1 MQDPAPDIRPDP
13 LAEAL
18 LPVLVHRMNNT
29 TQLLSSLRTVLQ
41 AAPGRDWLGERAEDL
56 ADAHGELRV
65 TGYLFGLLSC
75 ASGADLLGDRRESGG
90 LRWLLRAVG
99 EVLRREGGQL
109 REPPSG
115 IPDLTPASGAWALP
129 WLVGRLL
136 HEAGRLAARGETE
149 LEWSLGRD
157 EDGGWSLRAAP
168 ALAPDEALGALLGSI
183 PGATLALEA
192 GRLHLRIPAG
202 LLVEE
207 A

>member
-1 MQDPAPDIRPDP
+1 MQDPAHDLRPDP

-75 ASGADLLGDRRESGG
+75 ASGADLLGDRREPGG
-90 LRWLLRAVG
+90 LRWLVRAVG
-99 EVLRREGGQL
+99 EVLRREGAQL

-115 IPDLTPASGAWALP
+115 LPDLTPAAGAWALP

-136 HEAGRLAARGETE
+136 HEVGRRASREGVG

-157 EDGGWSLRAAP
+157 GDGDWSLHASPSLEVPDALEGLVAAV
-168 ALAPDEALGALLGSI
+168 
-183 PGATLALEA
+183 PGASLTHRAD
-192 GRLHLRIPAG
+192 GLHLWIPAALMTEG
-202 LLVEE
+202 D
-207 A
+207 